1 MRTQQLRDLI
11 IKELPILM
19 QKDAAFR
26 EVVLDISRLH
36 FADKA
41 ETDNRF
47 EQLIVRL
54 DRFMDEDRKKWE
66 ANEKKWEENERKW
79 EENERK
85 WEENEKKWEENERK
99 WEDFQQEIVALRED
113 FQQQIVALRE
123 DFQQQFVA
131 LREDFQQQIVALREE
146 FQQQIVALNA
156 ENQRK
161 WEEFQQQIVALNA
174 ENQRKWEEFQQQ
186 IVTLREEFQ
195 QQIVALRA
203 ENQKKWEA
211 KQEEDRLWREKNERK
226 WEEGQK
232 VTDDLNR
239 KYNQLFGAVGRRWG
253 LHSEASFRNGLAG
266 ILKDFQGIEVLNVTE
281 WDDEGVVF
289 GQPDQIELDLII
301 KNGVLM
307 VCEIKSSVTKSDMYV
322 FNKKVRF
329 YEQKHDRLANRM
341 IVISPMVDENAL
353 PYAKKLGIDVYSFAD
368 EVEL

>member
-146 FQQQIVALNA
+146 FQQQIVAL
-156 ENQRK
+156 
-161 WEEFQQQIVALNA
+161 
-174 ENQRKWEEFQQQ
+174 
-186 IVTLREEFQ
+186 
-195 QQIVALRA
+195 RA

-226 WEEGQK
+226 WEEGQQ